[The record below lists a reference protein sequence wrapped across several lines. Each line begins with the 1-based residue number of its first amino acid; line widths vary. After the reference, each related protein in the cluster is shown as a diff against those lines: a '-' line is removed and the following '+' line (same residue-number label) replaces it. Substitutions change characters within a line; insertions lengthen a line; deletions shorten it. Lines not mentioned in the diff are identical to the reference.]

1 MPKPQKYAAVLL
13 GYNFVGERGAR
24 MVSVYTVD
32 GLEIDCFTNNEPIRD
47 RQHFTSECR
56 DYMSGKEE
64 WEFSTLTEIAS
75 NNEKISNTRD
85 IMDLLQSNPW

>member
-24 MVSVYTVD
+24 MISVYTVD

-47 RQHFTSECR
+47 RQHFTAECR

-64 WEFSTLTEIAS
+64 WELPTLTEIAT
-75 NNEKISNTRD
+75 NAENIREIQ
-85 IMDLLQSNPW
+85 DLLRPVGWFS